1 MTRTPLLVPLLIVV
15 LTAGCS
21 RTPEGSPATAAGTA
35 SIPVAV
41 AEAKP
46 ADLSQSLTLTA
57 EFIPFEEVDVMAKVS
72 GYVRKIYIDVGSRVS
87 EGQTLAELDV
97 PEMRADLVRSEADIQ
112 RRSAEVARAKD
123 DVRRAQS
130 GVDMTHVTYERLANV
145 AKTRP
150 GLIAQQEIDDAR
162 GKDLMA
168 DAQVAG
174 SRSTLLAMQENVNVA
189 MAEHDRLK
197 AMYAYTKVTAPFAG
211 VVTKRYADTGSM
223 IQAGTASQTQAMPIA
238 KLSRNNMLRLILPVP
253 ESAVPTIKIGS
264 KVAVRVPSLSRNFD
278 GRVAR
283 LSEKI
288 QTGTRTMDV
297 EVDVPNPQLILIPG
311 MYAEVDLGLA
321 ERKGVL
327 TVPLTARA
335 EEGDHSVVY
344 VVNAKNQIEIRR
356 IQIGL
361 ETEDTMEIR
370 SGLAEGDLV
379 VIGNRSS
386 LKQGLTVEPK
396 KVNVGGK

>member
-1 MTRTPLLVPLLIVV
+1 MTRTPLLVPLLVV
-15 LTAGCS
+15 ALTAGCS
-21 RTPEGSPATAAGTA
+21 RTPETPATSAATA

-41 AEAKP
+41 AEAKH

-97 PEMRADLVRSEADIQ
+97 PEMRADLVRGEADIQ
-112 RRSAEVARAKD
+112 RRNAEVARAKD
-123 DVRRAQS
+123 DVRRAQT

-174 SRSTLLAMQENVNVA
+174 ARSTLIAMQENVHVA

-253 ESAVPTIKIGS
+253 ESAVPTIKTGS

-321 ERKGVL
+321 ERKAVL
-327 TVPLTARA
+327 TVPLTALA

-344 VVNAKNQIEIRR
+344 LVNAKNQIEIRR
-356 IQIGL
+356 VQIGL
-361 ETEDTMEIR
+361 ENEDTVEIR

-396 KVNVGGK
+396 KVIVGGK

>member
-1 MTRTPLLVPLLIVV
+1 MTRTPLLVPLLIVA
-15 LTAGCS
+15 LTSGCS
-21 RTPEGSPATAAGTA
+21 RTPEAAPATA

-46 ADLSQSLTLTA
+46 SDLSQSLTLTA

-72 GYVRKIYIDVGSRVS
+72 GYVRKIYIDVGSRVM

-112 RRSAEVARAKD
+112 RRTAEVARAKD
-123 DVRRAQS
+123 DVRRAQT
-130 GVDMTHVTYERLANV
+130 GVDMTHITYERLANV

-174 SRSTLLAMQENVNVA
+174 ARSTLIAMQELVNVA

-197 AMYAYTKVTAPFAG
+197 AMYSYTKVTAPFAG

-238 KLSRNNMLRLILPVP
+238 KLSRNSMLRLILPVP
-253 ESAVPTIKIGS
+253 ESAVPTINIGS
-264 KVAVRVPSLSRNFD
+264 KVAVRVPSLTRNFD

-311 MYAEVDLGLA
+311 MYAEVDLKLA
-321 ERKGVL
+321 ERKAVL

-335 EEGDHSVVY
+335 EEGDHPVVY
-344 VVNAKNQIEIRR
+344 LVNAKNQIEIRR
-356 IQIGL
+356 VQIGL
-361 ETEDTMEIR
+361 ETEDLVEIR
-370 SGLAEGDLV
+370 SGLTDGDLV

-396 KVNVGGK
+396 KVNVGGR